1 MIALGCDHGG
11 FDMKQI
17 VIEYLEEKGIADED
31 EFNIILITDN
41 LLQSNIYDYATFFYP
56 NANAYSM
63 TTKGNIPPN
72 IDWSKRTI
80 VFSESEEALMRFGV
94 DVLSKEYNNIRY
106 KTEHIW
112 YYGEIK

>member
-1 MIALGCDHGG
+1 
-11 FDMKQI
+11 
-17 VIEYLEEKGIADED
+17 
-31 EFNIILITDN
+31 
-41 LLQSNIYDYATFFYP
+41 
-56 NANAYSM
+56 M

-106 KTEHIW
+106 KMEHIW